1 MDYQSPSSMYKKLSE
16 IENTEINKTRAYLI
30 KKVLTELKGTIE
42 NTPKDDAVKVGE
54 NEKIIDIVEN
64 ILSLIIKFNQDKG

>member
-30 KKVLTELKGTIE
+30 KKVLTELKRTIE

-54 NEKIIDIVEN
+54 NEKIIDIVGN

>member
-1 MDYQSPSSMYKKLSE
+1 MDYQSPSSMYTKLSE

-30 KKVLTELKGTIE
+30 KKVLTELKRAIE

-54 NEKIIDIVEN
+54 NEKIIDTVEN

>member
-30 KKVLTELKGTIE
+30 KKVLTELKRAIE